1 MKSTPHSSIFYRS
14 VPAWAAAFLAVCL
27 CAAPAAAQATSAT
40 APDRSTQSPSASGVN
55 SGVNDDMIGTRSAA
69 GATSD
74 VRGTA
79 EPAQSGMA
87 AAERSGES
95 LKRSD
100 RRFLSKA
107 AEDNH
112 KEIAISQLAAERA
125 SNPEVRSY
133 AQQIASE
140 HRNMSQE
147 LVQLA
152 QKKGVELEN
161 AASLTTSAMGGGA
174 RSVDANRSMSG
185 SGVSDSTNAGVA
197 TTHGAP
203 RATGPASTASTPA
216 ATGIPT
222 NQSTA
227 TSAPTSGAARGT
239 AGAVGATVPQ
249 DVQSDRHYRN
259 LSRKEG
265 AEFDKSYMKMMVD
278 QHEADVKLFE
288 RAAKEAED
296 SEVRSFA
303 SRHLP
308 SLQQHLQRAT
318 NLSESAVAE

>member
-1 MKSTPHSSIFYRS
+1 M
-14 VPAWAAAFLAVCL
+14 
-27 CAAPAAAQATSAT
+27 AT
-40 APDRSTQSPSASGVN
+40 AN
-55 SGVNDDMIGTRSAA
+55 
-69 GATSD
+69 
-74 VRGTA
+74 
-79 EPAQSGMA
+79 
-87 AAERSGES
+87 RSGES

-125 SNPEVRSY
+125 NNPEIRSY

-152 QKKGVELEN
+152 QRKGVELDN
-161 AASLTTSAMGGGA
+161 AATLTSGAMTNA
-174 RSVDANRSMSG
+174 QQSVDANRSKSG
-185 SGVSDSTNAGVA
+185 SGVGDSTNAGVA

-203 RATGPASTASTPA
+203 RATGSASTASTSA
-216 ATGIPT
+216 STGIPT

-227 TSAPTSGAARGT
+227 TSTPTSKAGNPMSGSMT
-239 AGAVGATVPQ
+239 ASVPEE
-249 DVQSDRHYRN
+249 VKSDRHYRN

-265 AEFDKSYMKMMVD
+265 AEFDKSYVKMMVD

-288 RAAKEAED
+288 RAARESED

-308 SLQQHLQRAT
+308 SLQQHLQRAN
-318 NLSESAVAE
+318 NLADTAVAE

>member
-1 MKSTPHSSIFYRS
+1 MMT
-14 VPAWAAAFLAVCL
+14 
-27 CAAPAAAQATSAT
+27 
-40 APDRSTQSPSASGVN
+40 
-55 SGVNDDMIGTRSAA
+55 TRSAA

-74 VRGTA
+74 VRATS
-79 EPAQSGMA
+79 EPAQTGA
-87 AAERSGES
+87 TTAERSGES

-112 KEIAISQLAAERA
+112 KEIAVSQLAAERA

-140 HRNMSQE
+140 HRTMSQE

-152 QKKGVELEN
+152 QRKGVALDN
-161 AASLTTSAMGGGA
+161 AAALTTSAMTNA
-174 RSVDANRSMSG
+174 QRSVDANRSMSG

-203 RATGPASTASTPA
+203 RATGAASTASTPA
-216 ATGIPT
+216 ATGTPT

-227 TSAPTSGAARGT
+227 TSAPTSGAASGT
-239 AGAVGATVPQ
+239 AGALSATVPQ
-249 DVQSDRHYRN
+249 EIQSDRHYRN
-259 LSRKEG
+259 LSRKQG
-265 AEFDKSYMKMMVD
+265 AEFDTSYMKMMVD

-318 NLSESAVAE
+318 NLAESAVAE

>member
-1 MKSTPHSSIFYRS
+1 MKSTPHQSIFRRS

-27 CAAPAAAQATSAT
+27 CAGPVVAQATPAT
-40 APDRSTQSPSASGVN
+40 APDRSTHSPSASGVN
-55 SGVNDDMIGTRSAA
+55 SGVNDDTLSTSSAA
-69 GATSD
+69 GATSTTS
-74 VRGTA
+74 GTA
-79 EPAQSGMA
+79 EPARAPLVSDTSGDA
-87 AAERSGES
+87 A

-100 RRFLSKA
+100 RRFISKA

-125 SNPEVRSY
+125 NNPEVRSY

-140 HRNMSQE
+140 HQQMTQE

-152 QKKGVELEN
+152 QRKGVELEN
-161 AASLTTSAMGGGA
+161 AAALSSGA
-174 RSVDANRSMSG
+174 VSTAHRSVDANRSMSG
-185 SGVSDSTNAGVA
+185 SGVNGSTNAGVA

-203 RATGPASTASTPA
+203 RATGSSSTASTPA
-216 ATGIPT
+216 SSGVPT
-222 NQSTA
+222 SDSTA
-227 TSAPTSGAARGT
+227 TSTASSGSMAASSSSMGAAT
-239 AGAVGATVPQ
+239 SPDIA
-249 DVQSDRHYRN
+249 SDRHYRN

-265 AEFDKSYMKMMVD
+265 VAFDKSYVSMMVD

-288 RAAKEAED
+288 RAARDAED
-296 SEVRSFA
+296 AEVRAFA

-318 NLSESAVAE
+318 NLSETAVAE

>member
-1 MKSTPHSSIFYRS
+1 MKSIPQSIFHRS

-55 SGVNDDMIGTRSAA
+55 SGVNDDMIPTRSAT

-79 EPAQSGMA
+79 EPAPSGMA
-87 AAERSGES
+87 TADRSEAS

-112 KEIAISQLAAERA
+112 KEIAISQLAAQRA

-133 AQQIASE
+133 AQQIATE
-140 HRNMSQE
+140 HRNLSQE

-152 QKKGVELEN
+152 QRKGVELEN
-161 AASLTTSAMGGGA
+161 AAALTTSAMA
-174 RSVDANRSMSG
+174 APQKSVDANRSMSG
-185 SGVSDSTNAGVA
+185 SGVSDSTNAGIA

-203 RATGPASTASTPA
+203 RATGSSSTASTPA
-216 ATGIPT
+216 ATGTPT
-222 NQSTA
+222 NRSTA
-227 TSAPTSGAARGT
+227 TSAPTSGAASGT
-239 AGAVGATVPQ
+239 AGALSVTVPQ
-249 DVQSDRHYRN
+249 EIQTDRHYRS
-259 LSRKEG
+259 LSQKDG
-265 AEFDKSYMKMMVD
+265 ADFDQSYMKMMVD

-288 RAAKEAED
+288 KAAREADD

-308 SLQQHLQRAT
+308 SLQQHLQRAN
-318 NLSESAVAE
+318 NLAERAAAE